1 MQCPL
6 VVEADGVLSVA
17 VDKGL
22 EHLEGFSSPAGRH
35 DGAEDFQP
43 VPQTL
48 QVVVAGDRTSLSD
61 PPNPPSPCP
70 SASSAPLL
78 APPPT
83 PGDGLRQEWSE
94 VKLLIPRQINS
105 GFPV

>member
-1 MQCPL
+1 MLCPL

-22 EHLEGFSSPAGRH
+22 EHLGGFSSPAVRH

-48 QVVVAGDRTSLSD
+48 QYFFCCISRRQDEFVRLAQPCVTLSVCL
-61 PPNPPSPCP
+61 PV
-70 SASSAPLL
+70 SSAPLL
-78 APPPT
+78 VPPPT

-94 VKLLIPRQINS
+94 VKLLIAR
-105 GFPV
+105 